1 MADSPAPQR
10 NAQPDFRTLPQHTGP
25 ITALQFIARILD
37 KTGAPNRDKTID
49 HVAAGDPTTAITGIA
64 TMALASLDGLKR
76 AAAAGRNL
84 ILSYDPPFWSGN
96 DDLDR
101 IEGNSLFL
109 EKRDFIRA
117 HNLVCFNLHDHW
129 RDRAPDGVA
138 VGMAKGLGW
147 TQYQAD
153 AGNPAML
160 HLPPTNLESLARDLQ
175 SQLDDPTIRVVGDPK
190 LEVRSVGAMWGTA
203 DQMPAIK
210 LLNSAVDVCGQF
222 LPPNTKVV
230 STQGR
235 VASQQHDYA
244 TSAVSKSRPSFPMVL
259 LIIACAAVFGPALG
273 LVYSSTGLLAS
284 AALNYAIGMW
294 LGRGVLLNWLGPR
307 FDAMRSALMRRGLI
321 TTAVVRTIPGSP
333 FALVSVAAGASDIR
347 FLDYLIGTAIGI
359 TVPVGLLTVATEQ
372 TSRLLTEPSA
382 IQLALLVA
390 VIALWIAVAFG
401 AQALL
406 ERIAKGQG
414 RGAR

>member
-1 MADSPAPQR
+1 MADQPVTLAQR
-10 NAQPDFRTLPQHTGP
+10 TADFRALPPHSGP
-25 ITALQFIARILD
+25 IMALQFITRILD
-37 KTGAPNRDKTID
+37 KTGAPNRGKTID
-49 HVAAGDPTTAITGIA
+49 HVSAGDPTTAITGIA
-64 TMALASLDGLKR
+64 TMALASMEGLKR

-138 VGMAKGLGW
+138 VGMAKALGW

-160 HLPPTNLESLARDLQ
+160 HLPPTSLESLARDLQ

-210 LLNSAVDVCGQF
+210 LLNSAVDVVITGYAREWEAVEYAQDMIANGQKKG
-222 LPPNTKVV
+222 LILL
-230 STQGR
+230 GE
-235 VASQQHDYA
+235 VASVDLGMKYCA
-244 TSAVSKSRPSFPMVL
+244 EWISSF
-259 LIIACAAVFGPALG
+259 
-273 LVYSSTGLLAS
+273 
-284 AALNYAIGMW
+284 
-294 LGRGVLLNWLGPR
+294 
-307 FDAMRSALMRRGLI
+307 I
-321 TTAVVRTIPGSP
+321 TE
-333 FALVSVAAGASDIR
+333 
-347 FLDYLIGTAIGI
+347 
-359 TVPVGLLTVATEQ
+359 VPVEFIGSDKAYWSV
-372 TSRLLTEPSA
+372 
-382 IQLALLVA
+382 
-390 VIALWIAVAFG
+390 G
-401 AQALL
+401 
-406 ERIAKGQG
+406 
-414 RGAR
+414 

>member
-49 HVAAGDPTTAITGIA
+49 HVAAGDPTTAVTGIA

-84 ILSYDPPFWSGN
+84 IVSYDPPFWSGN

-138 VGMAKGLGW
+138 VGMAKALGW

-153 AGNPAML
+153 NPAL
-160 HLPPTNLESLARDLQ
+160 FNLQATNLENLARDLQ
-175 SQLDDPTIRVVGDPK
+175 SRLDDPTIRVVGDPK
-190 LEVRSVGAMWGTA
+190 LEVRKVGAMWGTA
-203 DQMPAIK
+203 NQIPAIK
-210 LLNSAVDVCGQF
+210 LLNSAVDVVITGYAREWEAVEYAQDMIATGQKKG
-222 LPPNTKVV
+222 LILL
-230 STQGR
+230 GE
-235 VASQQHDYA
+235 VASVDLGMKYCA
-244 TSAVSKSRPSFPMVL
+244 EWISSF
-259 LIIACAAVFGPALG
+259 
-273 LVYSSTGLLAS
+273 
-284 AALNYAIGMW
+284 
-294 LGRGVLLNWLGPR
+294 
-307 FDAMRSALMRRGLI
+307 I
-321 TTAVVRTIPGSP
+321 TE
-333 FALVSVAAGASDIR
+333 
-347 FLDYLIGTAIGI
+347 
-359 TVPVGLLTVATEQ
+359 VPVEFIGSGKSYWSV
-372 TSRLLTEPSA
+372 
-382 IQLALLVA
+382 
-390 VIALWIAVAFG
+390 G
-401 AQALL
+401 
-406 ERIAKGQG
+406 
-414 RGAR
+414 

>member
-49 HVAAGDPTTAITGIA
+49 HVAAGDPTTAVTGIA
-64 TMALASLDGLKR
+64 IMALASLDGLKR

-138 VGMAKGLGW
+138 VGMAKALGW

-153 AGNPAML
+153 NPAL
-160 HLPPTNLESLARDLQ
+160 FNLQATNLENLARDLQ
-175 SQLDDPTIRVVGDPK
+175 SRLDDPTIRVVGDPK
-190 LEVRSVGAMWGTA
+190 LEVRKVGAMWGTA
-203 DQMPAIK
+203 NQIPAIK
-210 LLNSAVDVCGQF
+210 LLNSAVDVVITGYAREWEAVEYAQDMIATGQKKG
-222 LPPNTKVV
+222 LILL
-230 STQGR
+230 GE
-235 VASQQHDYA
+235 VASVDLGMKYCA
-244 TSAVSKSRPSFPMVL
+244 EWISSF
-259 LIIACAAVFGPALG
+259 
-273 LVYSSTGLLAS
+273 
-284 AALNYAIGMW
+284 
-294 LGRGVLLNWLGPR
+294 
-307 FDAMRSALMRRGLI
+307 I
-321 TTAVVRTIPGSP
+321 TE
-333 FALVSVAAGASDIR
+333 
-347 FLDYLIGTAIGI
+347 
-359 TVPVGLLTVATEQ
+359 VPVEFIGSGKSYWSV
-372 TSRLLTEPSA
+372 
-382 IQLALLVA
+382 
-390 VIALWIAVAFG
+390 G
-401 AQALL
+401 
-406 ERIAKGQG
+406 
-414 RGAR
+414 

>member
-37 KTGAPNRDKTID
+37 KTGAPNRDKTVD
-49 HVAAGDPTTAITGIA
+49 HVAAGDPTTAVTGIA

-84 ILSYDPPFWSGN
+84 IVSYDPPFWSGN

-153 AGNPAML
+153 AGNPALL

-175 SQLDDPTIRVVGDPK
+175 SRLDDPTIRVVGDPK
-190 LEVRSVGAMWGTA
+190 LEVRKVGAMWGTA
-203 DQMPAIK
+203 NQIPAIK
-210 LLNSAVDVCGQF
+210 LLNSAVDVVITGYAREWEAVEYAQDMIATGQKKG
-222 LPPNTKVV
+222 LILL
-230 STQGR
+230 GE
-235 VASQQHDYA
+235 VASVDLGMKYCA
-244 TSAVSKSRPSFPMVL
+244 EWISSF
-259 LIIACAAVFGPALG
+259 
-273 LVYSSTGLLAS
+273 
-284 AALNYAIGMW
+284 
-294 LGRGVLLNWLGPR
+294 
-307 FDAMRSALMRRGLI
+307 I
-321 TTAVVRTIPGSP
+321 TE
-333 FALVSVAAGASDIR
+333 
-347 FLDYLIGTAIGI
+347 
-359 TVPVGLLTVATEQ
+359 VPVEFIGSGKSYWSV
-372 TSRLLTEPSA
+372 
-382 IQLALLVA
+382 
-390 VIALWIAVAFG
+390 G
-401 AQALL
+401 
-406 ERIAKGQG
+406 
-414 RGAR
+414 